1 MTTDIELAV
10 RCSLNDRAARVP
22 AATVATVRSAA
33 YSPRRTHLGR
43 RSLTGVLIVALGS
56 AAAISVTGIG
66 APHPAAAAIAYVGEH
81 PRLAITAMPPGFH
94 MDARVAASG
103 LEARLPSMTFVR
115 TAGSTGGDI
124 GVAEGVKGDGA
135 MTKLAS
141 IAATSP
147 SATTV
152 TTVGQRTITIIDLGA
167 AGAGSGYVAY
177 FWLDD
182 TTWAMVSGT
191 PDVTIAQLVDVAGG
205 ITGSSG

>member
-1 MTTDIELAV
+1 MTTDIELVV
-10 RCSLNDRAARVP
+10 RCSLDDRAARVP

-66 APHPAAAAIAYVGEH
+66 DPAAAAIAYVGEH

-94 MDARVAASG
+94 KDARVAASG
-103 LEARLPSMTFVR
+103 LEARLPSMTFER

-141 IAATSP
+141 IAAGSP

-205 ITGSSG
+205 ITSSSG